1 MNKNTAIS
9 LVSIS
14 TLLLTAS
21 AKAQEGNVN
30 VYNYSDYIGSAIN
43 DRFQEETGVKVVY
56 DVFDSSETASTKLLV
71 GKSGYD
77 VVVTGGAALV
87 ELIEAGALAEIDK
100 DKLPNLQNL
109 DVNIL
114 RAAESFD
121 PGHRYGVPY
130 FWGTTGV
137 GYNVEKIRERAP
149 DAPLGSLA
157 MVLDPQWVSKFADCG
172 VAILDTPEQIF
183 PIVLNYLGLDPHS
196 ENQEDYDRAVKVL
209 EAIRPHVRYFHSS
222 RYVSDIANGDICLAI
237 GWSGDF
243 FIAQTR
249 AKDAG
254 NGVSVGYSIPQEGTI
269 AWLDNLAIPVD
280 APNPTNALA
289 YINFLLD
296 ADVAAENAAEI
307 HTASPNKEALATGKI
322 PREDLNNAGI
332 YPPTEVMAK
341 LFGEKKAEP
350 QLKRL
355 RTRLWTRVSTGQ

>member
-1 MNKNTAIS
+1 M
-9 LVSIS
+9 
-14 TLLLTAS
+14 
-21 AKAQEGNVN
+21 
-30 VYNYSDYIGSAIN
+30 
-43 DRFQEETGVKVVY
+43 
-56 DVFDSSETASTKLLV
+56 
-71 GKSGYD
+71 
-77 VVVTGGAALV
+77 
-87 ELIEAGALAEIDK
+87 
-100 DKLPNLQNL
+100 
-109 DVNIL
+109 
-114 RAAESFD
+114 
-121 PGHRYGVPY
+121 
-130 FWGTTGV
+130 
-137 GYNVEKIRERAP
+137 
-149 DAPLGSLA
+149 
-157 MVLDPQWVSKFADCG
+157 
-172 VAILDTPEQIF
+172 
-183 PIVLNYLGLDPHS
+183 
-196 ENQEDYDRAVKVL
+196 KVL